1 MATHDR
7 VSLQPG
13 DAAQPLSGPPLVDV
27 PRLLERRAARKHAR
41 LVSGRNRRKL
51 ARWLRTVCARGHEPD
66 SIARRHSV
74 LLHYRVAHA
83 RTDMLWIAAALERA
97 DDPDPGCM
105 TLLHDLLANP
115 FGDSPLYSVHT
126 PNSELEAILQ
136 RVRDGLETRAEHFD
150 SVEAGDALS

>member
-66 SIARRHSV
+66 PIARRHSV
-74 LLHYRVAHA
+74 LLHYRVAYS
-83 RTDMLWIAAALERA
+83 RTDMLWIAAALERTHN
-97 DDPDPGCM
+97 PDPACL
-105 TLLHDLLANP
+105 TLLHNLLANP
-115 FGDSPLYSVHT
+115 TGDSPLYNPHVPASQ
-126 PNSELEAILQ
+126 LEAILQ
-136 RVRDGLETRAEHFD
+136 ELRDGLDTQAADLD
-150 SVEAGDALS
+150 SLDPEPRR